1 VADAIVAAAATRK
14 DIPLVAVLMGRQGVS
29 AGMRKLM
36 EAGIPGYMFP
46 ESAARALAALNRY
59 RAWLARPEGT
69 EQTFPADKERV
80 AAVLAAAQAAGRERL
95 TEAEALAVLDAYGI
109 PTAPWRAAGTAEE
122 AMLAAAQVG
131 YPVVL
136 KVMSDQIVHKSDV
149 GGVVLDLKTVDDVRE
164 GYARLVRRVRE
175 RTGVDVREVLVQ
187 RMLPGGRETIVG
199 MTRDPRV
206 GPLLMFGLGGIFVE
220 AMKDVVFR
228 VHPLTDVDAHE
239 MIREVRGFAILEG
252 MRGETSVHLVG
263 LEEVLQRAS
272 QLIGDHDALLE
283 MDINPLVAFP
293 DQVAALDARFRIA
306 R

>member
-1 VADAIVAAAATRK
+1 
-14 DIPLVAVLMGRQGVS
+14 
-29 AGMRKLM
+29 
-36 EAGIPGYMFP
+36 
-46 ESAARALAALNRY
+46 
-59 RAWLARPEGT
+59 
-69 EQTFPADKERV
+69 
-80 AAVLAAAQAAGRERL
+80 
-95 TEAEALAVLDAYGI
+95 
-109 PTAPWRAAGTAEE
+109 
-122 AMLAAAQVG
+122 MLAAAQVG

-149 GGVVLDLKTVDDVRE
+149 GGVVLDLKAVDDVRE

-175 RTGVDVREVLVQ
+175 RTGVDVRDVLVQ
-187 RMLPGGRETIVG
+187 RMVPGGRETIVG

-228 VHPLTDVDAHE
+228 VHPVTDVDARE
-239 MIREVRGFAILEG
+239 MIREVRGFPILEG

-272 QLIGDHDALLE
+272 QLVGDHEALLE

-293 DQVAALDARFRIA
+293 DRVAALDARFRIG